1 MITKITNGSR
11 PGDIAAYLHGPG
23 RKQEH
28 VYDQQPGGAVIG
40 GTLGRQGERDGKR
53 WAVDLREAA
62 SIRPDIEKPIWHMSL
77 RNAAGDRV
85 LSDRQWAEIAHD
97 MGTRMGWAD
106 KPWVVVR
113 HGEDHVHI
121 VVSRVGDDGSV
132 WNRRDD
138 RYKARRAAVALEQ
151 KHDLT
156 VTPERTSAQ
165 TRRAV
170 DHQTTQGEHRKG
182 ARTGQTPERVSLAQ
196 RVRAARDTAAGFGR
210 EGFEDAL
217 TRAGVQWRINVAK
230 TGTVSGYSFHLPG
243 HVDGDG
249 REIWWKASQ
258 LDKTLAWSQIRAV
271 LETSRPLPVVEVPK
285 KMFESSAKHAER
297 VHAARTDAMYAK
309 ADQAYQDL
317 PGVIAAKDSSTRAWW
332 NDLRLQDRADRIV
345 TKGRQQPASVRD
357 SLKAALEARRLAN
370 LMSPN
375 LGQAS
380 PAAPTQDA
388 GRSYVDRTRLDPGP
402 DHGRGRAR

>member
-40 GTLGRQGERDGKR
+40 GTLGRQGERDGKN

-62 SIRPDIEKPIWHMSL
+62 ATRPDIAKPIWHMSL

-138 RYKARRAAVALEQ
+138 RYKARRAAVVLEQ
-151 KHDLT
+151 KHELT
-156 VTPERTSAQ
+156 ATPARTSSQ

-170 DHQTTQGEHRKG
+170 DHQVSQCEHRKG
-182 ARTGQTPERVSLAQ
+182 ARTGQTPERVSLAH
-196 RVRAARDTAAGFGR
+196 RVRVARDTAAGFGR
-210 EGFEDAL
+210 EGFEQAL
-217 TRAGVQWRINVAK
+217 TLAGVQWRVNVAK

-243 HVDGDG
+243 HVDADG
-249 REIWWKASQ
+249 REVWWKASQ
-258 LDKTLAWSQIRAV
+258 LDKTLAWSQIRSV
-271 LETSRPLPVVEVPK
+271 LEASRPLPQVEVPK
-285 KMFESSAKHAER
+285 KLLESSAKHAER

-309 ADQAYQDL
+309 ADQEYQAL
-317 PGVIAAKDSSTRAWW
+317 PRVIAAKDSSTSAWW
-332 NDLRLQDRADRIV
+332 NDRRLQDHASHVRKDPQR
-345 TKGRQQPASVRD
+345 PASVRD
-357 SLKAALEARRLAN
+357 PLKAALEARRLSG
-370 LMSPN
+370 LMSPDP
-375 LGQAS
+375 GRPG
-380 PAAPTQDA
+380 PAAPAREA
-388 GRSYVDRTRLDPGP
+388 GRSYVDRTRRDPGP
-402 DHGRGRAR
+402 DRGRGPFR